1 MLLVFGFSAQAY
13 GTVLVYNL
21 YGAVQTVDTVA
32 NDGDTKVVMGYMVM
46 DVNETS
52 GTAEGSSVVLY
63 GREGWQN
70 RIYVI
75 YDDVVNYAEYGNHV
89 AVMIDTGTGN
99 SIILTGRI
107 RTVNIGP
114 RRQPLR
120 LEAANSLSGA
130 MSLKGGQLFDLS
142 ESLVGAGAMQA
153 SLNEQLTRTVYAS
166 PDGVAEA
173 ADVILTNLEARGYQY
188 LAADE
193 EPPTPDEPDGGDVP
207 N

>member
-1 MLLVFGFSAQAY
+1 MLLVLWISAQAY
-13 GTVLVYNL
+13 GNVLVYNL
-21 YGAVQTVDTVA
+21 YGVVQTVDTAA

-52 GTAEGSSVVLY
+52 GTADESSVVLY
-63 GREGWQN
+63 GSAGWRN
-70 RIYVI
+70 RVYVI
-75 YDDVVNYAEYGNHV
+75 YDDVVNFAKYGSHV

-130 MSLKGGQLFDLS
+130 MSLQWGTLFDLD
-142 ESLVGAGAMQA
+142 ELLVGAGAMQA
-153 SLNEQLTRTVYAS
+153 SLNEQLTRTAITS
-166 PDGVAEA
+166 A
-173 ADVILTNLEARGYQY
+173 AGLDATADAILANLEARGYQY
-188 LAADE
+188 LAADDE
-193 EPPTPDEPDGGDVP
+193 PTPDEPDGGDVP